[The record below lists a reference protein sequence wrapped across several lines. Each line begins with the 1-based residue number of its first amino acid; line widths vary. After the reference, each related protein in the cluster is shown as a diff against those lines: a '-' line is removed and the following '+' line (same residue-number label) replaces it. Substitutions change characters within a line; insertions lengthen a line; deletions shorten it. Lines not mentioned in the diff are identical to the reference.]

1 METYP
6 REGNKAYS
14 YGLIRDL
21 SRRFFMNYGM
31 PEYKKDAFN
40 CPQCGVFAH
49 QKWSYIYAD
58 ELCKSSLIFTL
69 LQRKGKFN
77 IQDTK
82 ICVCQRCLEHS
93 LWIKTKM
100 VYPISSSAPLPTS
113 LMPED
118 VRAEFEEARRVLETS
133 PRSAC
138 ALLRLS
144 IQKLMP
150 HIGGSGKNIN
160 DDIKNLVNSGIP
172 EDIQQSLDCVRVIGN
187 ESVHPGT
194 MNLRDNLEMAQDLF
208 HLVNRI
214 VEYTISSSV
223 HEKVYN
229 QLPRRQLENIK
240 KRNSA

>member
-1 METYP
+1 
-6 REGNKAYS
+6 
-14 YGLIRDL
+14 
-21 SRRFFMNYGM
+21 MNNCV

-40 CPQCGVFAH
+40 CPHCGVFAH
-49 QKWSYIYAD
+49 QKWSFIYAD
-58 ELCKSSLIFTL
+58 ELCKSSFIFTL
-69 LQRKGKFN
+69 LERKGKFN

-93 LWIKTKM
+93 LWIKMKM

-113 LMPED
+113 QMPED
-118 VRAEFEEARRVLETS
+118 VKAEFEEARRVLEIS

-150 HIGGSGKNIN
+150 YIGGSGKNIN
-160 DDIKNLVNSGIP
+160 NDIKTLVDSGIP
-172 EDIQQSLDCVRVIGN
+172 KDIQQSLDCVRVIGN

-194 MNLRDNLEMAQDLF
+194 MDLRDDLEMAQDLF

-214 VEYTISSSV
+214 VEYTMSSSV

-229 QLPRRQLENIK
+229 KLPRKQLDYIE
-240 KRNSA
+240 KRNST